1 MLTEK
6 VCSLVLNTMW
16 GSHKK
21 AWPTSNVSI
30 VQLKSAVAGRG
41 GATRWVFI
49 RRTSEDLYILSESRS
64 KWSCSTL
71 IELKPFQSQSPLT
84 VIHTVLQPPYCTI
97 LYLFVAERFIVT
109 RVILAPLPSAQQING
124 SLRINDFLTVRR
136 RRPITGPVL
145 GRHLSRATIGCL
157 RPLLMLPHIQTHVL
171 AGPGRTHTCTHTH
184 RRIHKALHSCIF

>member
-1 MLTEK
+1 M
-6 VCSLVLNTMW
+6 
-16 GSHKK
+16 
-21 AWPTSNVSI
+21 SI
-30 VQLKSAVAGRG
+30 YKM
-41 GATRWVFI
+41 I
-49 RRTSEDLYILSESRS
+49 RRTSEDLYILSESRP

-109 RVILAPLPSAQQING
+109 RVILAPLPSTQQING
-124 SLRINDFLTVRR
+124 SLRINDFLTVLR

-157 RPLLMLPHIQTHVL
+157 RPLLMLPHIHN
-171 AGPGRTHTCTHTH
+171 TCVSWSWTHTH
-184 RRIHKALHSCIF
+184 MYTHTQRRIHKALHSCIF